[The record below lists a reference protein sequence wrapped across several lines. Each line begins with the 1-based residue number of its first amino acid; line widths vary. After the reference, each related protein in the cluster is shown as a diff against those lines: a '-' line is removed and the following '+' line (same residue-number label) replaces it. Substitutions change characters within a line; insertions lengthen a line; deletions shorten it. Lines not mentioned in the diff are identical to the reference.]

1 MVQKA
6 AQALPP
12 SEPTDDAVTPRAAVG
27 GRRPMTLLISPKP
40 ARLAEIKAAAHD
52 ALPGCDAV
60 VCTDAARALAKA
72 ETARHFGWSPAIFVF
87 DYRGGYA
94 GDLAD
99 QLRLV
104 RSAEPAAELV
114 VLMEDG
120 DLSLWRA
127 ALQVVQSPD
136 KLTFLVSPFYR
147 PDAAA
152 MLKSL
157 ADRHDLISERDS
169 AAETGSRTILGL
181 ETEVGALKAR
191 LEIAMHAA
199 EHDPLTGIL
208 NRAGFVTELTT
219 RLARDRRSQTIL
231 LVDLDRFKLVNDT
244 LGHHAG
250 DDLVRKI
257 GSAMASVM
265 PPGGVLARLGGDE
278 FGIVIEAGDQGV
290 NDFCTQILRVCSQA
304 RRVAGHEVQISAS
317 IGVARQDES
326 RSEVSLMRRADLAL
340 YAAKREGRNRYR
352 RYDAALEKVTKR
364 RLSIE
369 NGLEQALRTGQFRMA
384 YQPIVTAKNAHVLG
398 FEALVRWDSPD
409 HGAVSP
415 AEFVPVAEETG
426 LILDLGDWIT
436 RQSFKDAR
444 RWGGPYVSVNLSAR
458 QFLRQNVAERILRY
472 AEEADLSP
480 SRIQIELT
488 ETAII
493 DDVER
498 AAHNLK
504 VLRSAGMRVALD
516 DFGTGYSSLTYL
528 NQFAIDCIKI
538 DKSFVDNVAHDKQS
552 AIIVASVTRLASSL
566 GMGVVAE
573 GVETDQQREVLTA
586 AGCGALQG
594 YAFGKPMTPREVKT
608 LLASNGATFDDV
620 PSTPVKPRSYQRGS
634 LRMASDSDDDSVSS
648 APVSTIYQKGSLR
661 LARG

>member
-1 MVQKA
+1 MAKA
-6 AQALPP
+6 AARANEARGAAPVATAP
-12 SEPTDDAVTPRAAVG
+12 SG
-27 GRRPMTLLISPKP
+27 GRRPLALLISPKP
-40 ARLAEIKAAAHD
+40 ARLAPVRSVVHE
-52 ALPGCDAV
+52 ALPGTEAI
-60 VCTDAARALAKA
+60 VCTDAARALARA
-72 ETARHFGWSPAIFVF
+72 ETARHFGWTPAVFVF
-87 DYRGGYA
+87 DYRGGHA

-104 RSAEPAAELV
+104 RENEPDAELL
-114 VLMEDG
+114 VLIEDG
-120 DLSLWRA
+120 DAALWRA
-127 ALQVVQSPD
+127 ALEVVHAAD
-136 KLTFLVSPFYR
+136 KLTFLFTPFFR
-147 PDAAA
+147 PDAVATLRA
-152 MLKSL
+152 L
-157 ADRHDLISERDS
+157 ANRHALMSQHDDQALIG
-169 AAETGSRTILGL
+169 ARTIVGL
-181 ETEVGALKAR
+181 ETEVTALKAR
-191 LEIAMHAA
+191 LEIATHAA
-199 EHDPLTGIL
+199 QHDPLTGIL

-219 RLARDRRSQTIL
+219 RLARDRKSQTIM

-257 GSAMASVM
+257 CSAMAGVM
-265 PPGGVLARLGGDE
+265 PHGGLLARLGGDE
-278 FGIVIEAGDQGV
+278 FGIVIEGAGEQAID
-290 NDFCTQILRVCSQA
+290 DFCNQILRVCSQT

-340 YAAKREGRNRYR
+340 YAAKREGRNRFR

-384 YQPIVTAKNAHVLG
+384 YQPIVTAKLAQVLG
-398 FEALVRWDSPD
+398 FEALVRWDSPE
-409 HGAVSP
+409 HGPVSP

-472 AEEADLSP
+472 AEEADLRA

-504 VLRSAGMRVALD
+504 VLREAGMRVALD

-538 DKSFVDNVAHDKQS
+538 DKSFVDNVARDKQS

-573 GVETDQQREVLTA
+573 GVETEQQRDVLTA

-594 YAFGKPMTPREVKT
+594 YAFGKPMPPRDVKA
-608 LLASNGATFDDV
+608 LLARGGGAVFEDEEPPPAAPT
-620 PSTPVKPRSYQRGS
+620 RYQRGS
-634 LRMASDSDDDSVSS
+634 LMM
-648 APVSTIYQKGSLR
+648 
-661 LARG
+661 ARG

>member
-1 MVQKA
+1 MGSRA
-6 AQALPP
+6 AQGASATTASDGAP
-12 SEPTDDAVTPRAAVG
+12 SPLLARG
-27 GRRPMTLLISPKP
+27 GRRPIALLISPKP
-40 ARLAEIKAAAHD
+40 ARLAQIRSAAHE
-52 ALPGCDAV
+52 ALPGCEAV
-60 VCTDAARALAKA
+60 VCTDAGRALAKA
-72 ETARHFGWSPAIFVF
+72 EAARSFGWTPTIFVF
-87 DYRGGYA
+87 DYRGGHA

-99 QLRLV
+99 QLRRV
-104 RSAEPAAELV
+104 RQAEPGAELL
-114 VLMEDG
+114 VLVEDG
-120 DLSLWRA
+120 DLTFTRA
-127 ALQVVQSPD
+127 AIEVVHAPD
-136 KLTFLVSPFYR
+136 KLTFLITPFYR
-147 PDAAA
+147 PDAVAA
-152 MLKSL
+152 LKAL
-157 ADRHDLISERDS
+157 ADRHGLMSGRDS
-169 AAETGSRTILGL
+169 AAEIGGRTILGL
-181 ETEVGALKAR
+181 ETEVTALKAR
-191 LEIAMHAA
+191 LEIAQHAA
-199 EHDPLTGIL
+199 QHDPLTGIL

-219 RLARDRRSQTIL
+219 RLARDRKAQTIL

-257 GSAMASVM
+257 CSAMAAVM

-278 FGIVIEAGDQGV
+278 FGIVIEAGDQAV
-290 NDFCTQILRVCSQA
+290 DEFCSMILRVCAQT
-304 RRVAGHEVQISAS
+304 RRVAGHEVQVSAS
-317 IGVARQDES
+317 IGVAAQDES

-340 YAAKREGRNRYR
+340 YAAKREGRNRFR

-369 NGLEQALRTGQFRMA
+369 TGLEQALRTGQFRMA
-384 YQPIVTAKNAHVLG
+384 YQPIVTAKLGHQVLG

-444 RWGGPYVSVNLSAR
+444 KWAGPYVSVNLSAR

-498 AAHNLK
+498 AQHNLK
-504 VLRSAGMRVALD
+504 VLRQAGMRVALD

-538 DKSFVDNVAHDKQS
+538 DKSFVDHVAHDKQS

-573 GVETDQQREVLTA
+573 GVETEQQRHVLTA

-594 YAFGKPMTPREVKT
+594 YAFGRPMPPRDVKALLLTGSVAPDPEAEGAKPKIV
-608 LLASNGATFDDV
+608 A
-620 PSTPVKPRSYQRGS
+620 YQRGS
-634 LRMASDSDDDSVSS
+634 LR
-648 APVSTIYQKGSLR
+648 
-661 LARG
+661 LARN

>member
-1 MVQKA
+1 MSQLTALSVPLAEA
-6 AQALPP
+6 AAPEVETAAAPP
-12 SEPTDDAVTPRAAVG
+12 TPAAA
-27 GRRPMTLLISPKP
+27 RPMTLLVGPKP
-40 ARLAEIKAAAHD
+40 AALAELMAAARE

-60 VCTDAARALAKA
+60 ACPDAGKALAKA
-72 ETARHFGWSPAIFVF
+72 ETARHFGWLPAIFVF
-87 DYRGGYA
+87 DYRGGHA

-99 QLRLV
+99 QLRKV
-104 RSAEPAAELV
+104 RAAEPSAELV
-114 VLMEDG
+114 VVIDDG
-120 DLSLWRA
+120 GAMLWRA
-127 ALQVVQSPD
+127 ALQVVQAPD
-136 KLTFLVSPFYR
+136 KLTFLTAPFYR
-147 PDAAA
+147 PDVVAS
-152 MLKSL
+152 LKSL
-157 ADRHDLISERDS
+157 ADRYQALSERDS
-169 AAETGSRTILGL
+169 ANASGSHTIRGL
-181 ETEVGALKAR
+181 ETQVTELRAK

-199 EHDPLTGIL
+199 QHDPLTGIL
-208 NRAGFVTELTT
+208 NRAGFVTELTA
-219 RLARDRRSQTIL
+219 RLARGRKSQSL
-231 LVDLDRFKLVNDT
+231 LLIDLDRFKLVNDT

-257 GSAMASVM
+257 CSAMAAVM
-265 PPGGVLARLGGDE
+265 PAGGVLARLGGDE
-278 FGIVIEAGDQGV
+278 FGIIIEGATEQGV
-290 NDFCTQILRVCSQA
+290 HEFCTQILRVCAQG
-304 RRVAGHEVQISAS
+304 RRVAGHEVQVSAS
-317 IGVARQDES
+317 IGLACQDGS
-326 RSEVSLMRRADLAL
+326 ASEVALMRRADLAL

-369 NGLEQALRTGQFRMA
+369 NGLERALKAGQFRMA
-384 YQPIVTAKNAHVLG
+384 YQPIVTAQNAHVLG
-398 FEALVRWDSPD
+398 FEALVRWDSPE

-436 RQSFKDAR
+436 RQAFKDCR

-472 AEEADLSP
+472 AEEADLAP
-480 SRIQIELT
+480 QRIQIELT

-498 AAHNLK
+498 AAHNLE
-504 VLRSAGMRVALD
+504 VLRQAGMRVALD

-538 DKSFVDNVAHDKQS
+538 DKSFVDNVARDKQS

-573 GVETDQQREVLTA
+573 GVETDQQRAVLTA

-594 YAFGKPMTPREVKT
+594 YRFGKPMSPTDAKA
-608 LLASNGATFDDV
+608 LIGA
-620 PSTPVKPRSYQRGS
+620 KP
-634 LRMASDSDDDSVSS
+634 AD
-648 APVSTIYQKGSLR
+648 
-661 LARG
+661 

>member
-1 MVQKA
+1 MAKQA
-6 AQALPP
+6 AQKSPVV
-12 SEPTDDAVTPRAAVG
+12 EPGDGAAPFARG
-27 GRRPMTLLISPKP
+27 GRRPMALLISSKP
-40 ARLAEIKAAAHD
+40 ARLAPIRSAAHE
-52 ALPGCDAV
+52 AMPGSEAI
-60 VCTDAARALAKA
+60 VCTDAVRALARA
-72 ETARHFGWSPAIFVF
+72 ETARHFGWTPAIFVF
-87 DYRGGYA
+87 DYRGGHA

-104 RSAEPAAELV
+104 RETEPAAELLV
-114 VLMEDG
+114 MIEEG
-120 DLSLWRA
+120 DLTLWRA
-127 ALQVVQSPD
+127 AMEVVHAAD
-136 KLTFLVSPFYR
+136 KLTFLFTPFYR
-147 PDAAA
+147 PDAVGTLRA
-152 MLKSL
+152 L
-157 ADRHDLISERDS
+157 ADRHALMSQRDVL
-169 AAETGSRTILGL
+169 AEVGARTITGL
-181 ETEVGALKAR
+181 ETEISTLKAR
-191 LEIAMHAA
+191 LEIATHAA
-199 EHDPLTGIL
+199 QHDPLTGIL
-208 NRAGFVTELTT
+208 NRAGFVTELTI

-257 GSAMASVM
+257 CSAMSAVM

-278 FGIVIEAGDQGV
+278 FGIVIEAGDQSV
-290 NDFCTQILRVCSQA
+290 DEFCGMILRVCHQT
-304 RRVAGHEVQISAS
+304 RRVAGHEVQVSAS
-317 IGVARQDES
+317 IGVACQDES

-340 YAAKREGRNRYR
+340 YAAKREGRNRFR

-369 NGLEQALRTGQFRMA
+369 NGLEEALRAGQFRMA
-384 YQPIVTAKNAHVLG
+384 YQPIVTAKLGQVLG
-398 FEALVRWDSPD
+398 FEALVRWDSPE

-458 QFLRQNVAERILRY
+458 QFLHQNVAERILRY
-472 AEEADLSP
+472 AEEADLKA

-504 VLRSAGMRVALD
+504 VLREAGMRVALD
-516 DFGTGYSSLTYL
+516 DFGTGYASLTYL

-538 DKSFVDNVAHDKQS
+538 DKSFVDNVTHDKQS
-552 AIIVASVTRLASSL
+552 AIIVASVAKLASSL

-573 GVETDQQREVLTA
+573 GVETDEQRHVLTA

-594 YAFGKPMTPREVKT
+594 YAFGKPMPPKDVKA
-608 LLASNGATFDDV
+608 LLGKGGGMTFQDKD
-620 PSTPVKPRSYQRGS
+620 PSPPAPLRYQRGS
-634 LRMASDSDDDSVSS
+634 LRMA
-648 APVSTIYQKGSLR
+648 G
-661 LARG
+661 G